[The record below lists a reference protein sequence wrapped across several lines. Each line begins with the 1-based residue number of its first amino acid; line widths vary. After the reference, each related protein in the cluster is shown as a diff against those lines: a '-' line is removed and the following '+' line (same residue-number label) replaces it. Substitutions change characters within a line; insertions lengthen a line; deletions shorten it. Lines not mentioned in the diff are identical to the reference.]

1 MNSVI
6 ITISVPT
13 LISELFGK
21 KYFAQI
27 LSYSRMSGIIGCF
40 GAAAVGACY
49 DLTGSYM
56 GSFVARRW
64 SFWPSARCWWA
75 WPFRR
80 RRRCAR
86 VGNRPEPRDFPAE
99 TAVQTRVIQLD

>member
-1 MNSVI
+1 MAAFLFGMNSVI

-21 KYFAQI
+21 KDFAQI

-49 DLTGSYM
+49 DFTGSYI
-56 GSFVARRW
+56 GSFLAGVGILATCAVLVAIALSQKKKLRARW
-64 SFWPSARCWWA
+64 
-75 WPFRR
+75 
-80 RRRCAR
+80 
-86 VGNRPEPRDFPAE
+86 E
-99 TAVQTRVIQLD
+99 